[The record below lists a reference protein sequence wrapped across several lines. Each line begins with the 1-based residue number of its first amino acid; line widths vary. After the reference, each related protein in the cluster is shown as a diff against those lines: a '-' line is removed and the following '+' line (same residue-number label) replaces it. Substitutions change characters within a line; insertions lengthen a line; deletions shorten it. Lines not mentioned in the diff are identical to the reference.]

1 MTTTSLTFAEAAKQ
15 RADKRFK
22 IEIDGMPALF
32 VRRLSVR
39 ENRLL
44 RESCLCDGAVDV
56 SDPDALDGEA
66 YSFALLAAV
75 CQNEDGSAAF
85 AGGEEELLG
94 FDELLI
100 GQLIKEVVQVA
111 TVAGDS
117 GNA

>member
-1 MTTTSLTFAEAAKQ
+1 MSLTFAEAAKQ
-15 RADKRFK
+15 RADKRFRV
-22 IEIDGMPALF
+22 EIDGMPALF

-44 RESCLCDGAVDV
+44 RESCMREGVADM
-56 SDPDALDGEA
+56 SDADAIDGEA

-85 AGGEEELLG
+85 TGEDELLG

-111 TVAGDS
+111 TVEGDAGN
-117 GNA
+117 G